1 MDGLLDKG
9 FNRLMAGNEAA
20 PVNWGG
26 KVGQGGRDLENDQAT
41 LNTTNFSHDRP
52 IAADHTNWT

>member
-1 MDGLLDKG
+1 MVDGLLDKG

-26 KVGQGGRDLENDQAT
+26 KVGKVGKVGVIWK
-41 LNTTNFSHDRP
+41 TTRRR
-52 IAADHTNWT
+52 

>member
-1 MDGLLDKG
+1 MVDGLLDKG

-26 KVGQGGRDLENDQAT
+26 KVLGKVGVIWK
-41 LNTTNFSHDRP
+41 TTRRR
-52 IAADHTNWT
+52 

>member
-1 MDGLLDKG
+1 MVDGLLHKG

-26 KVGQGGRDLENDQAT
+26 KVGVIWK
-41 LNTTNFSHDRP
+41 TTRRR
-52 IAADHTNWT
+52 